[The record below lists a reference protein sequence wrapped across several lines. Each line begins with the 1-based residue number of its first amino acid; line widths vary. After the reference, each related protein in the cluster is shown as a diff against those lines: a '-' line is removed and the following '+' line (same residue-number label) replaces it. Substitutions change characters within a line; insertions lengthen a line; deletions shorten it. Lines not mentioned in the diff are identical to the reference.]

1 MKPRVKQKLVYRLPP
16 LRIVGVAAIDTQI
29 LVHNSNN
36 NIVTVPKWFETIC

>member
-29 LVHNSNN
+29 LVHNNN
-36 NIVTVPKWFETIC
+36 SVTVQKWFEMIC